1 MCNLIW
7 KPTALSCNLWT
18 NSSSCTKWLLMII
31 KIFKWLF
38 TNLDTY
44 NITILEMKWSMT
56 EVHFILIFSFAF
68 TTFYLATNK
77 IYSMCIKV
85 TKDNKIPNGYPLV
98 KNPELNEMGI
108 WGENKKKEIHPLLD
122 WNLFGWNICRY
133 AVRIVSKYLITGFI
147 KISMGGTESITTYA
161 SARRRGLFNLRS
173 NSWWPSIHTFPGS
186 VLPSG
191 YVHRAFLAFH

>member
-1 MCNLIW
+1 
-7 KPTALSCNLWT
+7 
-18 NSSSCTKWLLMII
+18 MII

-108 WGENKKKEIHPLLD
+108 WGEN
-122 WNLFGWNICRY
+122 
-133 AVRIVSKYLITGFI
+133 
-147 KISMGGTESITTYA
+147 
-161 SARRRGLFNLRS
+161 
-173 NSWWPSIHTFPGS
+173 
-186 VLPSG
+186 
-191 YVHRAFLAFH
+191 